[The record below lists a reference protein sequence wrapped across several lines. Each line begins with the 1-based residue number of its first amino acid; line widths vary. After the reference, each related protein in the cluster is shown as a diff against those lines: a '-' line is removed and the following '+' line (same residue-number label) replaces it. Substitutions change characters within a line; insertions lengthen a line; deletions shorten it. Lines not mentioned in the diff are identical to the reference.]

1 MKTHKDRDKESIK
14 IISVAAFC
22 FSIVSCITTATGLG
36 EFVFTDS
43 QAWQAGLISFSIQ
56 SMLFIFNLRLPE
68 YCSIIGKNIQSS
80 KKIIDGLK
88 RIFVKGLFLLLYGSV
103 LVSSSLFSFVYI
115 FDSSY
120 LNRDI
125 SYIDA
130 DIKLTN
136 EYNKAL
142 KETKEY
148 IDEYL
153 KVSEISMGAK
163 LSELQSMLPDT
174 DPNTKSEDEL
184 KEEERQANENY
195 LNIVT
200 ERENKEKEIQLCDDT
215 IAAYPT
221 SIYGIT
227 EIVKDAHE
235 KKTIATQELS
245 ELKKSET
252 EAKIALESV
261 QVAVENYK
269 KNKEDSVKEFL
280 TKLLQNDL
288 SQNSDYLDDAMSE
301 ITDMIENYANDIN
314 IKNEFKSKVSEND
327 SEVTFSDLVQQV
339 QSLNITKEQYVSLR
353 NARDKYQNGQY
364 LLSENQIEHPELE
377 NEKDIKR
384 WQDEWRVKYDEL
396 IVLIG
401 DIPRF
406 VGLDSNELISKNNI
420 NQTLL
425 EKYKDLDIIDNLSKV
440 KREYL
445 SNINK
450 IEKSWSL
457 LTDNDEKYPFNVRFS
472 AIFAVFLDL
481 ASLIVGIFIYYYNK
495 NNDIETVDTT
505 LST

>member
-68 YCSIIGKNIQSS
+68 YCSIICKNIQNS

-88 RIFVKGLFLLLYGSV
+88 RIFVKSLFLLLYGSV

-195 LNIVT
+195 LKIVT
-200 ERENKEKEIQLCDDT
+200 ERENKEEEIQSYDDI
-215 IAAYPT
+215 IAAYPA
-221 SIYGIT
+221 SIYGIPD
-227 EIVKDAHE
+227 IVKEARE
-235 KKTIATQELS
+235 KKIIATQELS
-245 ELKKSET
+245 ELKKLET
-252 EAKIALESV
+252 EAKITLESTHI
-261 QVAVENYK
+261 AVENYK
-269 KNKEDSVKEFL
+269 KKQRGFC
-280 TKLLQNDL
+280 QR
-288 SQNSDYLDDAMSE
+288 
-301 ITDMIENYANDIN
+301 
-314 IKNEFKSKVSEND
+314 VS
-327 SEVTFSDLVQQV
+327 
-339 QSLNITKEQYVSLR
+339 Y
-353 NARDKYQNGQY
+353 
-364 LLSENQIEHPELE
+364 
-377 NEKDIKR
+377 
-384 WQDEWRVKYDEL
+384 
-396 IVLIG
+396 
-401 DIPRF
+401 
-406 VGLDSNELISKNNI
+406 
-420 NQTLL
+420 
-425 EKYKDLDIIDNLSKV
+425 
-440 KREYL
+440 
-445 SNINK
+445 
-450 IEKSWSL
+450 
-457 LTDNDEKYPFNVRFS
+457 
-472 AIFAVFLDL
+472 
-481 ASLIVGIFIYYYNK
+481 
-495 NNDIETVDTT
+495 
-505 LST
+505 